1 MIEDDVKNVDLFDM
15 DADDASLSFLDKKTN
30 NKDGIYRPNIKD
42 AQDKTKGYI
51 ATIRF
56 LPNLLADGS
65 VGPSALEKFQ
75 HYAKLSDNQ
84 SLSGYYD
91 CAKNKEPKCD
101 ICNTFWKL
109 KNSKNQA
116 EVERSEL
123 IKRSAKYYSY
133 IQVIEDVQ
141 HPELVGKVLI
151 YSYGVKI
158 KDKINLEKTGEVTG
172 EKCNVFSIDNG
183 KDFRLILKQIGEYQ
197 NYDASSFREKSAI
210 KLMDEKAGKL
220 KEVPTEFDETKGR
233 NVITNQ
239 KVQKMIREYLL
250 KRDVELSEFEAKEWT
265 DEERGKITQIIDIV
279 LGNDISNASASVKTN
294 GSTSSKKT
302 KSSFDNDDNDEDID
316 NFFEEGE
323 DDE

>member
-1 MIEDDVKNVDLFDM
+1 M
-15 DADDASLSFLDKKTN
+15 DADDASLSFLDKKSS

-42 AQDKTKGYI
+42 AKDKTKGYI

-56 LPNLLADGS
+56 LPNLLEDGS

-75 HYAKLSDNQ
+75 HYAKLLDNPG
-84 SLSGYYD
+84 LAGYYD
-91 CAKNKEPKCD
+91 CGKNKEPKCD
-101 ICNTFWKL
+101 ICTTFWKL

-158 KDKINLEKTGEVTG
+158 KDKINLEKTGEVSG
-172 EKCNVFSIDNG
+172 EKCNVFDLANG
-183 KDFRLILKQIGEYQ
+183 KDFRLILKQVGDYQ

-210 KLMDEKAGKL
+210 KIFDEKSGKM
-220 KEVPTEFDETKGR
+220 KEIPTEFDDAKGK

-239 KVQKMIREYLL
+239 KFQKMVKEYLV
-250 KRDVELSEFEAKEWT
+250 KRDVELSEFEAKDWT
-265 DEERGKITQIIDIV
+265 DEDRGKISQIIDIV
-279 LGNDISNASASVKTN
+279 LGNDISAASSSIKSGGN
-294 GSTSSKKT
+294 SSKPGK
-302 KSSFDNDDNDEDID
+302 KASFEESENDEDID
-316 NFFEEGE
+316 NFFEDADE
-323 DDE
+323 DQ